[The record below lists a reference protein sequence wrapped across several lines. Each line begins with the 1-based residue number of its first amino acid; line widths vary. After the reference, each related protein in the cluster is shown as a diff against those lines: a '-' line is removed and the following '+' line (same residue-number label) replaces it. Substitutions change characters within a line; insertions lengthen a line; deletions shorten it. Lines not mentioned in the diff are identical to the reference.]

1 MSQLGANTPI
11 SGIAGFHGSGDETLL
26 QALAATLAHR
36 GAKESFGTEG
46 SVGLAIRSA
55 DASIASDPNG
65 AVAVVDG
72 PSSIGEQ
79 AVHLYAQGGVAGLA
93 SLPGRYAL
101 ALYDPHGDVLVLAR
115 DASGA
120 APLYYAQREGGVVFA
135 SEPVTLL
142 AVGAVEAA
150 PDEQTVRRFVLTGR
164 SDDTEATFFAGIR
177 QVLPGHVVTVAATG
191 ISSEPLPVAAP
202 APLTVDAAVRAAAEA
217 TEQTAV
223 RFGHGLPGAVLT
235 AAAALP
241 VFSASFKPMDP
252 SEDSYVDA
260 VVATLG
266 ATARHQRVEVNSD
279 TLVADLSDFI
289 SEQGEPVAELE
300 AYVQYALARAAGE
313 AGADVLVDPAGASS
327 AFSLPVYESGKKA
340 RKRVDP
346 TTLVRIPA
354 PAPVEPGVGGIA
366 FTEGAGPATVAAV
379 RRAADRTSAR
389 SGVRVALP
397 YVEVGPGH
405 SADELRGL
413 LPAPL
418 LSAADAARPAAPAR
432 DWLLRLKNRIYGV
445 FMEEAFVN
453 RNWFDQQAVMVAF
466 EDFIKNRNADAD
478 LFWRI
483 WSVEMWARE
492 FFDPK
497 PAEDD
502 EPVRIKGPLEPNQN
516 KQLEITVDGE
526 RWIRFPIRTD
536 LFTKGDP
543 YQERITAYVRD
554 LVREARADERYAASF
569 GKAWYLLVS
578 EKIVAISQGRSYFI
592 WDIEPSWWA
601 RTLSKFVVRTPYGI
615 GLGSPWTMEL
625 AIKEAGLS
633 RILLA
638 SGVSAAGKAVGK
650 RGLFYQVAGH
660 SVRAIDGPTEYSVFP
675 ANVSAKLAP
684 AEPDKVA
691 AELTTAVR
699 AALSADGLGDVAT
712 SLAGVVVIDAND
724 IGRNVLGRNADRP
737 EVFFEELFRDNPL
750 GQGSEQTPLAVAV
763 QAP

>member
-1 MSQLGANTPI
+1 MSSMTG
-11 SGIAGFHGSGDETLL
+11 GIAGFHGSGDETLL
-26 QALAATLAHR
+26 HALAAALAHR
-36 GAKESFGTEG
+36 GPKESLGTEG
-46 SVGLAIRSA
+46 SAGLAIRSS
-55 DASIASDPNG
+55 DAAVASDPTG

-72 PSSIGEQ
+72 LSVIADE
-79 AVHLYAQGGVAGLA
+79 AVRRYADGGLSALA
-93 SLPGRYAL
+93 TLSGRFAL
-101 ALYDPHGDVLVLAR
+101 ALYDPHQDLLVLAR
-115 DASGA
+115 DAAGA
-120 APLYYAQREGGVVFA
+120 APLYWTERDGAVVFA
-135 SEPVTLL
+135 SEPVALL

-164 SDDTEATFFAGIR
+164 SDDTEATFFAGVR
-177 QVLPGHVVTVAATG
+177 QLLPGHVVTVGPKGVSTQA
-191 ISSEPLPVAAP
+191 LPVEAP
-202 APLTVDAAVRAAAEA
+202 APVAVDAAVRAAFLGAA
-217 TEQTAV
+217 APAV
-223 RFGHGLPGAVLT
+223 RLGHGLPGAVL
-235 AAAALP
+235 AAAAP
-241 VFSASFKPMDP
+241 AQVVAASFKPMDT
-252 SEDSYVDA
+252 SEDAYADA
-260 VVATLG
+260 VVAALG
-266 ATARHQRVEVNSD
+266 AGGRQQRVEVNSD
-279 TLVADLSDFI
+279 TLVADLTDFV

-300 AYVQYALARAAGE
+300 AYVQYALARAAAR
-313 AGADVLVDPAGASS
+313 AGADVLVDPAGAGE
-327 AFSLPVYESGKKA
+327 AFVLPPADSGKRA
-340 RKRVDP
+340 RRHVDP
-346 TTLVRIPA
+346 ATLIRIPGAQAA
-354 PAPVEPGVGGIA
+354 PAAQPGVGGIV
-366 FTEGAGPATVAAV
+366 FDEEPGSVSGGVAAV

-389 SGVRVALP
+389 FGIPIALP
-397 YVEVGPGH
+397 YTEVGSGH
-405 SADELRGL
+405 PADTLRGL
-413 LPAPL
+413 APA
-418 LSAADAARPAAPAR
+418 AADVPRPGAPAR

-466 EDFIKNRNADAD
+466 EDFIKSRNADAD

-502 EPVRIKGPLEPNQN
+502 EPVRIKGPLEPNAN

-536 LFTKGDP
+536 LFTEGDP
-543 YQERITAYVRD
+543 YQERIAAYVRD
-554 LVREARADERYAASF
+554 LVRAAREDDRYAASF
-569 GKAWYLLVS
+569 AKPWYLLVS

-633 RILLA
+633 RILFA

-660 SVRAIDGPTEYSVFP
+660 SVRAIDGPTEYSVYP

-691 AELTTAVR
+691 AELTTGLRAV
-699 AALSADGLGDVAT
+699 LSAEGLSDVAR

-737 EVFFEELFRDNPL
+737 DVFFEELFGDNPL

-763 QAP
+763 RAP

>member
-1 MSQLGANTPI
+1 MSQLGATPI
-11 SGIAGFHGSGDETLL
+11 SGIAGFHGSGDESLL
-26 QALAATLAHR
+26 QALAVTLAHR
-36 GAKESFGTEG
+36 GAKASFGTEG
-46 SVGLAIRSA
+46 SVGLAICSA
-55 DASIASDPNG
+55 DAAIASDPNG

-72 PSSIGEQ
+72 PASVGED
-79 AVHLYAQGGVAGLA
+79 AVLRYAEGGIDGLA
-93 SLPGRYAL
+93 RLSGRYAL
-101 ALYDPHGDVLVLAR
+101 ALYDPHQDVLVLSR

-120 APLYYAQREGGVVFA
+120 APLYYVAGEGGVIFA
-135 SEPVTLL
+135 SEPVSLL
-142 AVGAVEAA
+142 AVGAVQAA

-177 QVLPGHVVTVAATG
+177 QVLPGHVVTV
-191 ISSEPLPVAAP
+191 SSAGVNSHELPVAAP
-202 APLTVDAAVRAAAEA
+202 APFSIDAAVRATAEA

-241 VFSASFKPMDP
+241 VFTASFKPMDP
-252 SEDSYVDA
+252 SEDAYADA
-260 VVATLG
+260 VVAALG
-266 ATARHQRVEVNSD
+266 ASARHQRVEVNSD
-279 TLVADLSDFI
+279 TLVADLADFVTDL
-289 SEQGEPVAELE
+289 GEPIGDLE
-300 AYVQYALARAAGE
+300 AYVQYAVARAAGQ
-313 AGADVLVDPAGASS
+313 AGADVLVDPAGAAG
-327 AFSLPVYESGKKA
+327 AFALPAYEDGKKA
-340 RKRVDP
+340 RKHVDP

-354 PAPVEPGVGGIA
+354 AEAGVGGIA
-366 FTEGAGPATVAAV
+366 FTEDAGPATSAAV

-389 SGVRVALP
+389 FGVRVALP
-397 YVEVGPGH
+397 YVEVGTGH
-405 SADELRGL
+405 TADALRGL

-418 LSAADAARPAAPAR
+418 LTAADAPRPAAPAR

-453 RNWFDQQAVMVAF
+453 RGWFDQQAVMVAF
-466 EDFIKNRNADAD
+466 EDFIKSRNADTA

-497 PAEDD
+497 PVEND
-502 EPVRIKGPLEPNQN
+502 EPVKIKGPLEANAN

-543 YQERITAYVRD
+543 FIERICSYVRET
-554 LVREARADERYAASF
+554 VRAARSDERYSGCFASQ
-569 GKAWYLLVS
+569 WYLLVS
-578 EKIVAISQGRSYFI
+578 EKIIAISQGRSYFI

-633 RILLA
+633 RILFA

-699 AALSADGLGDVAT
+699 AMLTAEGLSDVAS

>member
-1 MSQLGANTPI
+1 MSSPI
-11 SGIAGFHGSGDETLL
+11 CGIAGFHGSGDETLL

-55 DASIASDPNG
+55 DAEIASDPNG

-72 PSSIGEQ
+72 LASVGEE
-79 AVHLYAQGGVAGLA
+79 AVHRYAEGGVEALA
-93 SLPGRYAL
+93 ALTGRFAL
-101 ALYDPHGDVLVLAR
+101 ALYDPHKDVLVLAR
-115 DASGA
+115 DSSGA
-120 APLYYAQREGGVVFA
+120 APLYYAVRGQSVVFA
-135 SEPVTLL
+135 SEPLPLL
-142 AVGAVEAA
+142 VVGAAEVA

-164 SDDTEATFFAGIR
+164 TDDTEATFFAGIR
-177 QVLPGHVVTVAATG
+177 QVLPGHAVTVSPSG
-191 ISSEPLPVAAP
+191 VNNVALAMPSP
-202 APLTVDAAVRAAAEA
+202 APRPVDAAVRAATEA
-217 TEQTAV
+217 TDQTAV
-223 RFGHGLPGAVLT
+223 RFGHGLPGAAL
-235 AAAALP
+235 ASWAELP
-241 VFSASFKPMDP
+241 VFTASFRPMDQ
-252 SEDSYVDA
+252 SEDSYVDGVINA
-260 VVATLG
+260 LG
-266 ATARHQRVEVNSD
+266 AGPRHQRVEVNSD
-279 TLVADLSDFI
+279 TLVADF
-289 SEQGEPVAELE
+289 SEFVTAQGEPVADLE
-300 AYVQYALARAAGE
+300 AYVQFAMARSAAE
-313 AGADVLVDPAGASS
+313 AGADALVDPAGASS
-327 AFSLPVYESGKKA
+327 AFVLPPADTGKKP
-340 RKRVDP
+340 RKHVDP
-346 TTLVRIPA
+346 ASLVRIPA
-354 PAPVEPGVGGIA
+354 PASAEPGVGGIT
-366 FTEGAGPATVAAV
+366 FTESGPAGPATTAGV
-379 RRAADRTSAR
+379 RRAADRNAAR
-389 SGVRVALP
+389 FGVRIALP
-397 YVEVGPGH
+397 YVEVGTGQP
-405 SADELRGL
+405 ADALRSL
-413 LPAPL
+413 LPAPVRA
-418 LSAADAARPAAPAR
+418 AADVPRPAAPAR

-466 EDFIKNRNADAD
+466 EDFIKNRNADAE

-497 PAEDD
+497 QAEDD
-502 EPVRIKGPLEPNQN
+502 EPVRVKGPLEANAN
-516 KQLEITVDGE
+516 KQLEIIVDGE

-543 YQERITAYVRD
+543 YQQRISSYVRD
-554 LVREARADERYAASF
+554 LVREARADERYAKSF
-569 GKAWYLLVS
+569 AKPWYLLVS

-650 RGLFYQVAGH
+650 RGLFYHVAGH

-691 AELTTAVR
+691 NELTTAVR
-699 AALSADGLGDVAT
+699 AVLSADGLADVAS

-763 QAP
+763 RAP

>member
-1 MSQLGANTPI
+1 MSFSTC
-11 SGIAGFHGSGDETLL
+11 GIAGFHGSGDETLL
-26 QALAATLAHR
+26 HALAAALAHR
-36 GAKESFGTEG
+36 GPKESLGTEG

-55 DASIASDPNG
+55 DAAIASDPNG

-72 PSSIGEQ
+72 PAAVGEA
-79 AVHLYAQGGVAGLA
+79 AVLRYAEGGVAALA
-93 SLPGRYAL
+93 SLTGRFAL
-101 ALYDPHGDVLVLAR
+101 ALYDPHQDVLVLTR

-120 APLYYAQREGGVVFA
+120 APLYYTQREDGVVFA
-135 SEPVTLL
+135 SEPVALL

-164 SDDTEATFFAGIR
+164 SDDTEDTFFAGIR
-177 QVLPGHVVTVAATG
+177 QVLPGHVVT
-191 ISSEPLPVAAP
+191 ISANGLASQALPVTAP
-202 APLTVDAAVRAAAEA
+202 APRPIDAAVRAAAEA

-241 VFSASFKPMDP
+241 IFTASYRPMDV

-260 VVATLG
+260 VVGAIG

-279 TLVADLSDFI
+279 TLVADLTDFV
-289 SEQGEPVAELE
+289 SGQGEPIAELE
-300 AYVQYALARAAGE
+300 AYVQYALARAAGQ
-313 AGADVLVDPAGASS
+313 AGADVLVDPAGASE
-327 AFSLPVYESGKKA
+327 AFALPPADMGKRA
-340 RKRVDP
+340 RKHVDP
-346 TTLVRIPA
+346 ATLVQIPA
-354 PAPVEPGVGGIA
+354 PQSADPGVGGIA
-366 FTEGAGPATVAAV
+366 FTEVPGSASGGVAAV

-389 SGVRVALP
+389 FGLRIALP
-397 YVEVGPGH
+397 YVEVGTGH
-405 SADELRGL
+405 SADALRGL
-413 LPAPL
+413 MPGGVLTT
-418 LSAADAARPAAPAR
+418 ADVPRPAAPAR

-453 RNWFDQQAVMVAF
+453 RGWFDQQAVMVAF

-497 PAEDD
+497 PAEDE
-502 EPVRIKGPLEPNQN
+502 EPVKIKGPLEPNAN

-578 EKIVAISQGRSYFI
+578 EKIVAIAQGRSYFI

-633 RILLA
+633 RILFA

-684 AEPDKVA
+684 AEPAKVA

-699 AALSADGLGDVAT
+699 AVLSAAGLPEVAQ

-724 IGRNVLGRNADRP
+724 IGRNVLGKNADRP
-737 EVFFEELFRDNPL
+737 ERFFEELFGDNPL